1 MKLMGS
7 LLYTNDHEWIKIEEN
22 QGIIG
27 ITDFAQSELG
37 DIVFIEFPDE
47 RDLFQK
53 GDTIGTIEAVKT
65 VADLYAPVSGK
76 IFELNLDLDDNAEL
90 INSDPFGKGW
100 LIKMELS
107 NPDEKSDLLSNLMVK
122 AAIPS
127 CASHEKTGL
136 ATDIDS
142 PSSRV

>member
-1 MKLMGS
+1 MDITDS

-22 QGIIG
+22 QAIIG

-47 RDLFQK
+47 GDTFQK

-65 VADLYAPVSGK
+65 VADLYAPISGK
-76 IFELNLDLDDNAEL
+76 ILELNLELDDNIEL
-90 INSDPFGKGW
+90 INSDPIGKGW

-107 NPDEKSDLLSNLMVK
+107 NPDETSDLLSAEDYGNL
-122 AAIPS
+122 IS
-127 CASHEKTGL
+127 
-136 ATDIDS
+136 
-142 PSSRV
+142 

>member
-1 MKLMGS
+1 MKITGS

-76 IFELNLDLDDNAEL
+76 IFELNLELDDNAEL

-107 NPDEKSDLLSNLMVK
+107 NPDEKSDLLS
-122 AAIPS
+122 AEDY
-127 CASHEKTGL
+127 EKLIG
-136 ATDIDS
+136 
-142 PSSRV
+142 

>member
-1 MKLMGS
+1 MDITDS

-22 QGIIG
+22 QAIIG

-76 IFELNLDLDDNAEL
+76 LFELNLELDDNVEL

-100 LIKMELS
+100 LIKMVLS
-107 NPDEKSDLLSNLMVK
+107 NPNEKSDLLSAEDYGKL
-122 AAIPS
+122 I
-127 CASHEKTGL
+127 G
-136 ATDIDS
+136 
-142 PSSRV
+142 

>member
-1 MKLMGS
+1 MKITGS

-22 QGIIG
+22 QGIVG

-37 DIVFIEFPDE
+37 DIVFIEFPDKG
-47 RDLFQK
+47 DLFQK

-65 VADLYAPVSGK
+65 VADLYAPGSGK
-76 IFELNLDLDDNAEL
+76 LFELNLDLDDNAEL

-107 NPDEKSDLLSNLMVK
+107 NPDETSDLLSAEDYGNL
-122 AAIPS
+122 IS
-127 CASHEKTGL
+127 
-136 ATDIDS
+136 
-142 PSSRV
+142 

>member
-1 MKLMGS
+1 MDITDS

-22 QGIIG
+22 QAIIG

-47 RDLFQK
+47 GDTFQK

-76 IFELNLDLDDNAEL
+76 LLELNLELDDNIEL
-90 INSDPFGKGW
+90 INSDPIGKGW
-100 LIKMELS
+100 LIKIELS
-107 NPDEKSDLLSNLMVK
+107 NPDETSDLLSAEDYGNL
-122 AAIPS
+122 IS
-127 CASHEKTGL
+127 
-136 ATDIDS
+136 
-142 PSSRV
+142 

>member
-1 MKLMGS
+1 MDITDS

-22 QGIIG
+22 QAIIG

-47 RDLFQK
+47 GDTFQK

-65 VADLYAPVSGK
+65 VADLYAPISGK
-76 IFELNLDLDDNAEL
+76 ILELNLELDDNIEL
-90 INSDPFGKGW
+90 INSDPIGKGW

-107 NPDEKSDLLSNLMVK
+107 NPNEKSDLLSAEDYGNL
-122 AAIPS
+122 IS
-127 CASHEKTGL
+127 
-136 ATDIDS
+136 
-142 PSSRV
+142 

>member
-1 MKLMGS
+1 MKITGS

-22 QGIIG
+22 QGIVG

-37 DIVFIEFPDE
+37 DIVFIEFPDKG
-47 RDLFQK
+47 DLFQK

-107 NPDEKSDLLSNLMVK
+107 NPDEKSDLLS
-122 AAIPS
+122 AEDY
-127 CASHEKTGL
+127 EKLIG
-136 ATDIDS
+136 
-142 PSSRV
+142 

>member
-1 MKLMGS
+1 MDITDS

-22 QGIIG
+22 QAIIG

-37 DIVFIEFPDE
+37 DIVFIEFPNKGDTF
-47 RDLFQK
+47 LK

-76 IFELNLDLDDNAEL
+76 ILELNLELDDNVEL
-90 INSDPFGKGW
+90 INSDPIGKGW

-107 NPDEKSDLLSNLMVK
+107 NPGETSDLLSAEDYRKLV
-122 AAIPS
+122 S
-127 CASHEKTGL
+127 
-136 ATDIDS
+136 
-142 PSSRV
+142 

>member
-1 MKLMGS
+1 MDIMDS
-7 LLYTNDHEWIKIEEN
+7 LLYTNDHEWIRLEES
-22 QGIIG
+22 QAIIG

-47 RDLFQK
+47 GDTFQK

-76 IFELNLDLDDNAEL
+76 IVELNIELDDNAEL

-100 LIKMELS
+100 LVKMELS
-107 NPDEKSDLLSNLMVK
+107 NPDETHDLLSAEVYGNL
-122 AAIPS
+122 IS
-127 CASHEKTGL
+127 
-136 ATDIDS
+136 
-142 PSSRV
+142 

>member
-1 MKLMGS
+1 MKITGS

-22 QGIIG
+22 QGIVG

-37 DIVFIEFPDE
+37 DIVFIEFPDKG
-47 RDLFQK
+47 DLFQK

-107 NPDEKSDLLSNLMVK
+107 NPDETSDLLSAEDYGNL
-122 AAIPS
+122 IS
-127 CASHEKTGL
+127 
-136 ATDIDS
+136 
-142 PSSRV
+142 

>member
-1 MKLMGS
+1 MDITDS
-7 LLYTNDHEWIKIEEN
+7 LLYTNDHEWIKIEES
-22 QGIIG
+22 QAIIG

-47 RDLFQK
+47 GDTFQK

-76 IFELNLDLDDNAEL
+76 ILELNLVLDDNAEL

-107 NPDEKSDLLSNLMVK
+107 NPDETSDLLSAEDYGKL
-122 AAIPS
+122 IS
-127 CASHEKTGL
+127 
-136 ATDIDS
+136 
-142 PSSRV
+142 

>member
-1 MKLMGS
+1 MKITGS

-22 QGIIG
+22 QGIVG

-37 DIVFIEFPDE
+37 DIVFIEFPDKG
-47 RDLFQK
+47 DLFQK

-76 IFELNLDLDDNAEL
+76 IFELNLDLDDTAEL

-100 LIKMELS
+100 LFKMELS
-107 NPDEKSDLLSNLMVK
+107 NPNEKSDLLSAEDYGKL
-122 AAIPS
+122 I
-127 CASHEKTGL
+127 G
-136 ATDIDS
+136 
-142 PSSRV
+142 

>member
-1 MKLMGS
+1 MDITDS
-7 LLYTNDHEWIKIEEN
+7 LLYTNNHEWIKIKEN
-22 QGIIG
+22 QAIIG

-47 RDLFQK
+47 GDTFQK

-76 IFELNLDLDDNAEL
+76 LLELNLVLDDNAEL

-107 NPDEKSDLLSNLMVK
+107 NPDETSDLLSAEDYGKL
-122 AAIPS
+122 IS
-127 CASHEKTGL
+127 
-136 ATDIDS
+136 
-142 PSSRV
+142 

>member
-1 MKLMGS
+1 MKITGS

-22 QGIIG
+22 QGIVG
-27 ITDFAQSELG
+27 ITDFAQRELG
-37 DIVFIEFPDE
+37 DIVFIEFPDKG
-47 RDLFQK
+47 DLFQK

-76 IFELNLDLDDNAEL
+76 LLELNLVLDDNAEL

-107 NPDEKSDLLSNLMVK
+107 NPDETSDLLSAEDYGNL
-122 AAIPS
+122 IS
-127 CASHEKTGL
+127 
-136 ATDIDS
+136 
-142 PSSRV
+142 

>member
-1 MKLMGS
+1 MKITGS

-22 QGIIG
+22 QGIVG

-37 DIVFIEFPDE
+37 DIVFIEFPDKG
-47 RDLFQK
+47 DLFQK

-76 IFELNLDLDDNAEL
+76 IFELNLELDDNAEL

-107 NPDEKSDLLSNLMVK
+107 NPDEKSDLLSAEDYGKL
-122 AAIPS
+122 I
-127 CASHEKTGL
+127 G
-136 ATDIDS
+136 
-142 PSSRV
+142 

>member
-1 MKLMGS
+1 MDITDS
-7 LLYTNDHEWIKIEEN
+7 LLYTNDHEWIKIKEI
-22 QGIIG
+22 QAVIG

-37 DIVFIEFPDE
+37 DIVFIEFPDKG
-47 RDLFQK
+47 DTFLK

-76 IFELNLDLDDNAEL
+76 ILELNLELDDNVEL

-107 NPDEKSDLLSNLMVK
+107 NPDETFDLLSAEAYRSL
-122 AAIPS
+122 IS
-127 CASHEKTGL
+127 
-136 ATDIDS
+136 
-142 PSSRV
+142 

>member
-1 MKLMGS
+1 MDIMDS
-7 LLYTNDHEWIKIEEN
+7 LLYTNDHEWIRLEEN
-22 QGIIG
+22 QAIIG

-47 RDLFQK
+47 GDTFQK

-76 IFELNLDLDDNAEL
+76 IVELNIELDDNAEL

-100 LIKMELS
+100 LVKMELS
-107 NPDEKSDLLSNLMVK
+107 NPDETHDLLSAEVYGNL
-122 AAIPS
+122 IS
-127 CASHEKTGL
+127 
-136 ATDIDS
+136 
-142 PSSRV
+142 

>member
-1 MKLMGS
+1 MKITGS

-22 QGIIG
+22 QGIVG

-37 DIVFIEFPDE
+37 DIVFIEFPDKG
-47 RDLFQK
+47 DLFQK

-76 IFELNLDLDDNAEL
+76 LFELNLELDDNVEL

-100 LIKMELS
+100 LFKMELS
-107 NPDEKSDLLSNLMVK
+107 NPDEKSDLLS
-122 AAIPS
+122 AEDY
-127 CASHEKTGL
+127 EKLIG
-136 ATDIDS
+136 
-142 PSSRV
+142 

>member
-1 MKLMGS
+1 MSIMDT

-76 IFELNLDLDDNAEL
+76 IIELNLKLDDNAEL

-107 NPDEKSDLLSNLMVK
+107 NPDEKSDLLSAEDYGKL
-122 AAIPS
+122 I
-127 CASHEKTGL
+127 G
-136 ATDIDS
+136 
-142 PSSRV
+142 

>member
-1 MKLMGS
+1 MNITDS
-7 LLYTNDHEWIKIEEN
+7 LLYTDDHEWTKIEES
-22 QGIIG
+22 QAIIG

-47 RDLFQK
+47 GDTFQK

-76 IFELNLDLDDNAEL
+76 LLELNLVLDDNAEL

-100 LIKMELS
+100 LIKMVLS
-107 NPDEKSDLLSNLMVK
+107 NPNEKSDLLSAEDYGKL
-122 AAIPS
+122 I
-127 CASHEKTGL
+127 G
-136 ATDIDS
+136 
-142 PSSRV
+142 

>member
-1 MKLMGS
+1 MKITGS

-22 QGIIG
+22 QGIVG

-76 IFELNLDLDDNAEL
+76 LFELNLDLDENADL

-100 LIKMELS
+100 LFKMELS
-107 NPDEKSDLLSNLMVK
+107 NPDEKSDLLS
-122 AAIPS
+122 AEDY
-127 CASHEKTGL
+127 EKLIG
-136 ATDIDS
+136 
-142 PSSRV
+142 

>member
-1 MKLMGS
+1 MNITDS
-7 LLYTNDHEWIKIEEN
+7 LLYTDDHEWIKIEDS
-22 QGIIG
+22 QAIIG

-47 RDLFQK
+47 GDTFQK

-76 IFELNLDLDDNAEL
+76 ILELNLELDDNVEL
-90 INSDPFGKGW
+90 INSDPIGKGW

-107 NPDEKSDLLSNLMVK
+107 NSDEISDLLSAEDYRNL
-122 AAIPS
+122 IS
-127 CASHEKTGL
+127 
-136 ATDIDS
+136 
-142 PSSRV
+142 

>member
-1 MKLMGS
+1 MDT

-37 DIVFIEFPDE
+37 DIVFIEFPDKG
-47 RDLFQK
+47 DLFQK

-76 IFELNLDLDDNAEL
+76 IFELNLELDDNAEL

-107 NPDEKSDLLSNLMVK
+107 NPDETSDLLSAEDYGNL
-122 AAIPS
+122 IS
-127 CASHEKTGL
+127 
-136 ATDIDS
+136 
-142 PSSRV
+142 

>member
-1 MKLMGS
+1 MNIADS
-7 LLYTNDHEWIKIEEN
+7 LLYTDDHEWIKIEESKA
-22 QGIIG
+22 IIG

-37 DIVFIEFPDE
+37 DIVFIEFPDKG
-47 RDLFQK
+47 DTFLK

-76 IFELNLDLDDNAEL
+76 ILELNLVLDDNAEL

-107 NPDEKSDLLSNLMVK
+107 NPDETSDLLSAEDYGKL
-122 AAIPS
+122 IS
-127 CASHEKTGL
+127 
-136 ATDIDS
+136 
-142 PSSRV
+142 

>member
-1 MKLMGS
+1 MNITDS
-7 LLYTNDHEWIKIEEN
+7 FLYTDDHEWIKIEDS
-22 QGIIG
+22 QAIIG

-47 RDLFQK
+47 GDRFQK

-76 IFELNLDLDDNAEL
+76 IVELNLELDDNAEL

-100 LIKMELS
+100 LVKMDLS
-107 NPDEKSDLLSNLMVK
+107 NPVEIHDLLSAEVYGNL
-122 AAIPS
+122 IS
-127 CASHEKTGL
+127 
-136 ATDIDS
+136 
-142 PSSRV
+142 

>member
-1 MKLMGS
+1 MDITDS
-7 LLYTNDHEWIKIEEN
+7 LLYTNNHEWIKIKEN
-22 QGIIG
+22 QAIIG

-47 RDLFQK
+47 GDTFQK

-76 IFELNLDLDDNAEL
+76 LLELNLVLDDNAEL

-107 NPDEKSDLLSNLMVK
+107 NPDETSDLLSAEDYGNL
-122 AAIPS
+122 IS
-127 CASHEKTGL
+127 
-136 ATDIDS
+136 
-142 PSSRV
+142 